1 MLLFLTESREFGIRM
16 AQELLSRG
24 ILPLQARPD
33 AGIALCDARDTC
45 GAVLDGRTD
54 TLTAERLC
62 EHLLAKYPE
71 MPIAMLLPRGTVTG
85 ACAAR
90 LIRETQEQSVLQE
103 IQRFCRECCG
113 WKPELT
119 TYTLS
124 VGASPEQT
132 CYLGYR
138 LPLSPRQL
146 SILRFLFLR
155 APKPVASF
163 ELLSVCFPECTQR
176 DANLAVQI
184 SRINQTAARCAGV
197 PLIESVYGFGYRLR
211 SGIVP
216 SSSARADTDGYTA
229 KHKSFMYQKK
239 KSIIA
244 FHANLSKHNL

>member
-16 AQELLSRG
+16 AQELLSCG
-24 ILPLQARPD
+24 ILPLQARLD

-45 GAVLDGRTD
+45 CAVLDGRTD
-54 TLTAERLC
+54 TLNAERIC
-62 EHLLAKYPE
+62 SCLLAKYPE
-71 MPIAMLLPRGTVTG
+71 MPIAMLLPCGTVTE

-90 LIRETQEQSVLQE
+90 LIRETQEQSILQE

-119 TYTLS
+119 TYALS
-124 VGASPEQT
+124 IGATPEQT
-132 CYLGYR
+132 YYLGYR

-184 SRINQTAARCAGV
+184 SRINRTAVHCSGMA
-197 PLIESVYGFGYRLR
+197 LIENVYGFGYRLR
-211 SGIVP
+211 SGIAP
-216 SSSARADTDGYTA
+216 IHSALAGTDTATHEFLA
-229 KHKSFMYQKK
+229 
-239 KSIIA
+239 
-244 FHANLSKHNL
+244 